1 MLKNLDALV
10 LGPQASSPAGHPP
23 RTSNVTG
30 RRGRL
35 RSQQQGA

>member
-1 MLKNLDALV
+1 M

-23 RTSNVTG
+23 RTSNITS

-35 RSQQQGA
+35 RSQQLGAQ